1 MPKIDL
7 YEYIEH
13 KIGMSVPEII
23 ADSPERFRVIRAEAL
38 RDLVIMNRIA
48 GTGYEI
54 SYPPEVLEDAECRR
68 LTDTEKA
75 VR

>member
-1 MPKIDL
+1 MARIDL

-23 ADSPERFRVIRAEAL
+23 ADSPERFRVIRTEAL
-38 RDLVIMNRIA
+38 RDLVVMNKIA

-54 SYPPEVLEDAECRR
+54 EFPPETLEDAECRR
-68 LTDTEKA
+68 LIDES
-75 VR
+75 RRP

>member
-1 MPKIDL
+1 MAKIDL

-13 KIGMSVPEII
+13 KIGQSIPEII
-23 ADSPERFRVIRAEAL
+23 ADSPERFSVIRTEAV

-48 GTGYEI
+48 GAGYDI
-54 SYPPEVLEDAECRR
+54 CCPPEVMEDAECRR
-68 LTDTEKA
+68 LIEEA